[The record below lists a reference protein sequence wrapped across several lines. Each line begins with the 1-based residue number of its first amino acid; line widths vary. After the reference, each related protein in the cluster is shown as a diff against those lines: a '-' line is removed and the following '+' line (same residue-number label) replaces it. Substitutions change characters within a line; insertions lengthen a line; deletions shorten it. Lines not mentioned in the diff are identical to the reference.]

1 MKRKS
6 FISLMA
12 VLAAAGALSAC
23 GGSSS
28 TAAGAADS
36 ASSAASGQPADR
48 LEAARQRGTL
58 IVALEGAW
66 SPWCYH
72 DDTDTLVGYDVEV
85 SRAIAEYLGLEPEY
99 VEGEWDGLFAGL
111 EAGRYDIV
119 CNGVE
124 VTEER
129 AKSYDF
135 SEPYAYIHTALA
147 VREDNTDITS
157 FEDLAGKTVGV
168 QLGTTGDLLM
178 SEEVGEGEDK
188 LGIAGVEQYNK
199 AADAVQALLTNKID
213 AVCIDDQV
221 AKNFVAAN
229 PDELTTLDTAF
240 AEESYA
246 IAVSKDN
253 PDLTEQLNGA
263 IAELKEDG
271 TLDAILD
278 KYIAKVEGAEGYVS
292 PEGTEYPNGTL
303 VMATNATFDPYEY
316 IENGEIVGIDAEFAK
331 ALCDKLGYDLHIE
344 DMEFDSIIAAVNS
357 GKADFGMA
365 GMTVTPER
373 QEQID
378 FTDTYCTAA
387 QSIIVLK

>member
-1 MKRKS
+1 MNKITRRS
-6 FISLMA
+6 F
-12 VLAAAGALSAC
+12 LAAAGLSAALVLTAC
-23 GGSSS
+23 SSTSSS
-28 TAAGAADS
+28 TAAS
-36 ASSAASGQPADR
+36 ASSTAGSAASAASS
-48 LEAARQRGTL
+48 EASTQAIQ
-58 IVALEGAW
+58 ALE
-66 SPWCYH
+66 
-72 DDTDTLVGYDVEV
+72 
-85 SRAIAEYLGLEPEY
+85 
-99 VEGEWDGLFAGL
+99 
-111 EAGRYDIV
+111 
-119 CNGVE
+119 
-124 VTEER
+124 
-129 AKSYDF
+129 
-135 SEPYAYIHTALA
+135 
-147 VREDNTDITS
+147 
-157 FEDLAGKTVGV
+157 DLNGKTVGV

>member
-1 MKRKS
+1 MNKITRRS
-6 FISLMA
+6 F
-12 VLAAAGALSAC
+12 LAAAGLSAALVLTAC
-23 GGSSS
+23 SSTSSS
-28 TAAGAADS
+28 TAAS
-36 ASSAASGQPADR
+36 ASSTAGSAASAAGS
-48 LEAARQRGTL
+48 EASTQAIQ
-58 IVALEGAW
+58 ALE
-66 SPWCYH
+66 
-72 DDTDTLVGYDVEV
+72 
-85 SRAIAEYLGLEPEY
+85 
-99 VEGEWDGLFAGL
+99 
-111 EAGRYDIV
+111 
-119 CNGVE
+119 
-124 VTEER
+124 
-129 AKSYDF
+129 
-135 SEPYAYIHTALA
+135 
-147 VREDNTDITS
+147 
-157 FEDLAGKTVGV
+157 DLNGKTVGV

-229 PDELTTLDTAF
+229 PDTLTMLDTAF

-253 PDLTEQLNGA
+253 PDLTEALNGA

>member
-1 MKRKS
+1 MKKITRRS
-6 FISLMA
+6 FLA
-12 VLAAAGALSAC
+12 VVGLSAALALTAC
-23 GGSSS
+23 SSTSSS
-28 TAAGAADS
+28 TAAS
-36 ASSAASGQPADR
+36 ASSAAS
-48 LEAARQRGTL
+48 EAASS
-58 IVALEGAW
+58 AASGAA
-66 SPWCYH
+66 SEAS
-72 DDTDTLVGYDVEV
+72 TQ
-85 SRAIAEYLGLEPEY
+85 AIQSL
-99 VEGEWDGLFAGL
+99 
-111 EAGRYDIV
+111 
-119 CNGVE
+119 
-124 VTEER
+124 
-129 AKSYDF
+129 
-135 SEPYAYIHTALA
+135 
-147 VREDNTDITS
+147 
-157 FEDLAGKTVGV
+157 EDLNGKTVGV

-178 SEEVGEGEDK
+178 SEEVGKADG
-188 LGIAGVEQYNK
+188 LNLAGVEQYNK

-229 PDELTTLDTAF
+229 EDKLTMLDTAYK
-240 AEESYA
+240 EESYA

-253 PDLTEQLNGA
+253 PELTEALNGA

-271 TLDAILD
+271 TLDAILN
-278 KYIAKVEGAEGYVS
+278 KYIAKEEGATGYVT

-316 IENGEIVGIDAEFAK
+316 IENGEVVGIDAEFAK
-331 ALCDKLGYDLHIE
+331 ALCDKLGYDLEIE

-373 QEQID
+373 EEQID

>member
-1 MKRKS
+1 MNKITRRS
-6 FISLMA
+6 F
-12 VLAAAGALSAC
+12 LAAAGLSAALVLTAC
-23 GGSSS
+23 SSTSSS
-28 TAAGAADS
+28 TAASAS
-36 ASSAASGQPADR
+36 STASSAASAAGS
-48 LEAARQRGTL
+48 EASTQAIQ
-58 IVALEGAW
+58 AL
-66 SPWCYH
+66 
-72 DDTDTLVGYDVEV
+72 
-85 SRAIAEYLGLEPEY
+85 
-99 VEGEWDGLFAGL
+99 
-111 EAGRYDIV
+111 
-119 CNGVE
+119 
-124 VTEER
+124 
-129 AKSYDF
+129 
-135 SEPYAYIHTALA
+135 
-147 VREDNTDITS
+147 
-157 FEDLAGKTVGV
+157 EDLAGKTVGV

-229 PDELTTLDTAF
+229 PDELTMLDTAF
-240 AEESYA
+240 AKESYA

-253 PDLTEQLNGA
+253 PDLTEALNGA

>member
-1 MKRKS
+1 MKKINRRS
-6 FISLMA
+6 F
-12 VLAAAGALSAC
+12 LAAAGLSAAAMALTAC
-23 GGSSS
+23 GSSSS
-28 TAAGAADS
+28 TASSTASSAAES
-36 ASSAASGQPADR
+36 ASSAAS
-48 LEAARQRGTL
+48 EASTQ
-58 IVALEGAW
+58 
-66 SPWCYH
+66 
-72 DDTDTLVGYDVEV
+72 
-85 SRAIAEYLGLEPEY
+85 AIQSL
-99 VEGEWDGLFAGL
+99 
-111 EAGRYDIV
+111 
-119 CNGVE
+119 
-124 VTEER
+124 
-129 AKSYDF
+129 
-135 SEPYAYIHTALA
+135 
-147 VREDNTDITS
+147 
-157 FEDLAGKTVGV
+157 EDLNGKSVGV
-168 QLGTTGDLLM
+168 QLGTTGDLMM
-178 SEEVGEGEDK
+178 SEEIENAEG
-188 LGIAGVEQYNK
+188 LNLASVERYNK

-278 KYIAKVEGAEGYVS
+278 KYIAKVEGATGYVS

-303 VMATNATFDPYEY
+303 VMATNAAFDPYEY

-331 ALCDKLGYDLHIE
+331 ALCDKLGYDLEIE

-387 QSIIVLK
+387 QNIIVLK

>member
-1 MKRKS
+1 MNKITRRS
-6 FISLMA
+6 F
-12 VLAAAGALSAC
+12 LAAAGLSAALVLTAC
-23 GGSSS
+23 SSTSSS
-28 TAAGAADS
+28 TAAS
-36 ASSAASGQPADR
+36 ASSTAGSAASAAGS
-48 LEAARQRGTL
+48 EASTQAIQ
-58 IVALEGAW
+58 ALE
-66 SPWCYH
+66 
-72 DDTDTLVGYDVEV
+72 
-85 SRAIAEYLGLEPEY
+85 
-99 VEGEWDGLFAGL
+99 
-111 EAGRYDIV
+111 
-119 CNGVE
+119 
-124 VTEER
+124 
-129 AKSYDF
+129 
-135 SEPYAYIHTALA
+135 
-147 VREDNTDITS
+147 
-157 FEDLAGKTVGV
+157 DLNGKTVGV

-303 VMATNATFDPYEY
+303 VMATNAAFDPYEY

>member
-1 MKRKS
+1 MNKITRRS
-6 FISLMA
+6 F
-12 VLAAAGALSAC
+12 LAAAGLSAALVLTAC
-23 GGSSS
+23 SSTSSS
-28 TAAGAADS
+28 TAAS
-36 ASSAASGQPADR
+36 ASSTAGSAASAAGS
-48 LEAARQRGTL
+48 EASTQS
-58 IVALEGAW
+58 IQALE
-66 SPWCYH
+66 
-72 DDTDTLVGYDVEV
+72 
-85 SRAIAEYLGLEPEY
+85 
-99 VEGEWDGLFAGL
+99 
-111 EAGRYDIV
+111 
-119 CNGVE
+119 
-124 VTEER
+124 
-129 AKSYDF
+129 
-135 SEPYAYIHTALA
+135 
-147 VREDNTDITS
+147 
-157 FEDLAGKTVGV
+157 DLNGKTVGV

-253 PDLTEQLNGA
+253 PDLTEALNGA

-303 VMATNATFDPYEY
+303 VMATNAAFDPYEY

>member
-1 MKRKS
+1 MKKITRRS
-6 FISLMA
+6 F
-12 VLAAAGALSAC
+12 LAAVGLSAALALTAC
-23 GGSSS
+23 SSTSSS
-28 TAAGAADS
+28 TAASAS
-36 ASSAASGQPADR
+36 STASSAASTAAS
-48 LEAARQRGTL
+48 EASTQAIQTL
-58 IVALEGAW
+58 
-66 SPWCYH
+66 
-72 DDTDTLVGYDVEV
+72 DDL
-85 SRAIAEYLGLEPEY
+85 
-99 VEGEWDGLFAGL
+99 
-111 EAGRYDIV
+111 
-119 CNGVE
+119 N
-124 VTEER
+124 
-129 AKSYDF
+129 
-135 SEPYAYIHTALA
+135 
-147 VREDNTDITS
+147 
-157 FEDLAGKTVGV
+157 GKTVGV

-178 SEEVGEGEDK
+178 SEEVGKADG
-188 LGIAGVEQYNK
+188 LNLAGVEQYNK

-229 PDELTTLDTAF
+229 EDKLTMLDTAYK
-240 AEESYA
+240 EESYA

-253 PDLTEQLNGA
+253 PELTEALNGA

-271 TLDAILD
+271 TLDAILN
-278 KYIAKVEGAEGYVS
+278 KYIAKEEGATGYVT

-316 IENGEIVGIDAEFAK
+316 IENGEVVGIDAEFAK
-331 ALCDKLGYDLHIE
+331 ALCDKLGYDLEIE

>member
-1 MKRKS
+1 MKKITRRS
-6 FISLMA
+6 F
-12 VLAAAGALSAC
+12 LAAVGLSAALALTAC
-23 GGSSS
+23 SSTSSS
-28 TAAGAADS
+28 TAASAS
-36 ASSAASGQPADR
+36 STASSAASTAAS
-48 LEAARQRGTL
+48 EASTQAIQ
-58 IVALEGAW
+58 AL
-66 SPWCYH
+66 
-72 DDTDTLVGYDVEV
+72 
-85 SRAIAEYLGLEPEY
+85 
-99 VEGEWDGLFAGL
+99 
-111 EAGRYDIV
+111 
-119 CNGVE
+119 
-124 VTEER
+124 
-129 AKSYDF
+129 
-135 SEPYAYIHTALA
+135 
-147 VREDNTDITS
+147 
-157 FEDLAGKTVGV
+157 EDLAGKTVGV

>member
-1 MKRKS
+1 MNKITRRS
-6 FISLMA
+6 F
-12 VLAAAGALSAC
+12 LAAAGLSAALVLTAC
-23 GGSSS
+23 SSTSSS
-28 TAAGAADS
+28 TAASAS
-36 ASSAASGQPADR
+36 STASSAASAAGS
-48 LEAARQRGTL
+48 EASTQAIQ
-58 IVALEGAW
+58 AL
-66 SPWCYH
+66 
-72 DDTDTLVGYDVEV
+72 
-85 SRAIAEYLGLEPEY
+85 
-99 VEGEWDGLFAGL
+99 
-111 EAGRYDIV
+111 
-119 CNGVE
+119 
-124 VTEER
+124 
-129 AKSYDF
+129 
-135 SEPYAYIHTALA
+135 
-147 VREDNTDITS
+147 
-157 FEDLAGKTVGV
+157 EDLAGKTVGV

-229 PDELTTLDTAF
+229 PDELTMLDTAF

-253 PDLTEQLNGA
+253 PELTEKLNGA

-271 TLDAILD
+271 TLDAILN
-278 KYIAKVEGAEGYVS
+278 KYIAKEEGATGYVS

-303 VMATNATFDPYEY
+303 VMATNAAFDPYEY

-331 ALCDKLGYDLHIE
+331 ALCDKLGYDLQIE
-344 DMEFDSIIAAVNS
+344 DMEFDSIIAAVVS

-373 QEQID
+373 EEQID

-387 QSIIVLK
+387 QNVIVLK

>member
-1 MKRKS
+1 MNKITRRS
-6 FISLMA
+6 F
-12 VLAAAGALSAC
+12 LAAAGLSAALVLTAC
-23 GGSSS
+23 SSTSSS
-28 TAAGAADS
+28 TAASAS
-36 ASSAASGQPADR
+36 STASSAASAASS
-48 LEAARQRGTL
+48 EASTQAIQ
-58 IVALEGAW
+58 AL
-66 SPWCYH
+66 
-72 DDTDTLVGYDVEV
+72 
-85 SRAIAEYLGLEPEY
+85 
-99 VEGEWDGLFAGL
+99 
-111 EAGRYDIV
+111 
-119 CNGVE
+119 
-124 VTEER
+124 
-129 AKSYDF
+129 
-135 SEPYAYIHTALA
+135 
-147 VREDNTDITS
+147 
-157 FEDLAGKTVGV
+157 EDLAGKTVGV

-278 KYIAKVEGAEGYVS
+278 KYIAKVEGAEGYIT

>member
-1 MKRKS
+1 MNMNTITRRS
-6 FISLMA
+6 F
-12 VLAAAGALSAC
+12 LAAAGLSAALVLTAC
-23 GGSSS
+23 SSTSSS
-28 TAAGAADS
+28 TAASAS
-36 ASSAASGQPADR
+36 STASSAASAAGS
-48 LEAARQRGTL
+48 EASTQAIQ
-58 IVALEGAW
+58 AL
-66 SPWCYH
+66 
-72 DDTDTLVGYDVEV
+72 
-85 SRAIAEYLGLEPEY
+85 
-99 VEGEWDGLFAGL
+99 
-111 EAGRYDIV
+111 
-119 CNGVE
+119 
-124 VTEER
+124 
-129 AKSYDF
+129 
-135 SEPYAYIHTALA
+135 
-147 VREDNTDITS
+147 
-157 FEDLAGKTVGV
+157 EDLAGKTVGV
-168 QLGTTGDLLM
+168 QRGTTGDLLM

-229 PDELTTLDTAF
+229 PDELTMLDTAF

-263 IAELKEDG
+263 IAELKENG
-271 TLDAILD
+271 TLDDILD

>member
-1 MKRKS
+1 MKKITRRS
-6 FISLMA
+6 F
-12 VLAAAGALSAC
+12 LAAVGLSAALALTAC
-23 GGSSS
+23 SSTSSS
-28 TAAGAADS
+28 TAAS
-36 ASSAASGQPADR
+36 ASSAAS
-48 LEAARQRGTL
+48 EAASS
-58 IVALEGAW
+58 AASGAA
-66 SPWCYH
+66 SEAS
-72 DDTDTLVGYDVEV
+72 TQ
-85 SRAIAEYLGLEPEY
+85 AIQSL
-99 VEGEWDGLFAGL
+99 
-111 EAGRYDIV
+111 
-119 CNGVE
+119 
-124 VTEER
+124 
-129 AKSYDF
+129 
-135 SEPYAYIHTALA
+135 
-147 VREDNTDITS
+147 
-157 FEDLAGKTVGV
+157 EDLNGKTVGV

-229 PDELTTLDTAF
+229 PDELTMLDTAF

-253 PDLTEQLNGA
+253 PDLTEALNGA

-278 KYIAKVEGAEGYVS
+278 KYIAKVEGATGYVS

-303 VMATNATFDPYEY
+303 VMATNAAFDPYEY

-331 ALCDKLGYDLHIE
+331 ALCDKLGYDLEIE
-344 DMEFDSIIAAVNS
+344 DMEFDSIIAAVVS

-373 QEQID
+373 EEQID

-387 QSIIVLK
+387 QNVIVLK

>member
-1 MKRKS
+1 MNKITRRS
-6 FISLMA
+6 F
-12 VLAAAGALSAC
+12 LAAAGLSAALVLTAC
-23 GGSSS
+23 SSTSSS
-28 TAAGAADS
+28 TAASAS
-36 ASSAASGQPADR
+36 STASSAASAASS
-48 LEAARQRGTL
+48 EASTQAIQ
-58 IVALEGAW
+58 AL
-66 SPWCYH
+66 
-72 DDTDTLVGYDVEV
+72 
-85 SRAIAEYLGLEPEY
+85 
-99 VEGEWDGLFAGL
+99 
-111 EAGRYDIV
+111 
-119 CNGVE
+119 
-124 VTEER
+124 
-129 AKSYDF
+129 
-135 SEPYAYIHTALA
+135 
-147 VREDNTDITS
+147 
-157 FEDLAGKTVGV
+157 EDLAGKTVGV

-253 PDLTEQLNGA
+253 SDLTEQLNGA

-303 VMATNATFDPYEY
+303 VMATNAAFDPYEY

>member
-1 MKRKS
+1 MKKITRRS
-6 FISLMA
+6 FLA
-12 VLAAAGALSAC
+12 VVGLSAALALTAC
-23 GGSSS
+23 SSTSSS
-28 TAAGAADS
+28 TAAS
-36 ASSAASGQPADR
+36 ASSAAS
-48 LEAARQRGTL
+48 EAASSAASGAASEASTQAIQTL
-58 IVALEGAW
+58 
-66 SPWCYH
+66 
-72 DDTDTLVGYDVEV
+72 DDL
-85 SRAIAEYLGLEPEY
+85 
-99 VEGEWDGLFAGL
+99 
-111 EAGRYDIV
+111 
-119 CNGVE
+119 N
-124 VTEER
+124 
-129 AKSYDF
+129 
-135 SEPYAYIHTALA
+135 
-147 VREDNTDITS
+147 
-157 FEDLAGKTVGV
+157 GKTVGV

-278 KYIAKVEGAEGYVS
+278 KYIAKVEGATGYVS

-331 ALCDKLGYDLHIE
+331 ALCDKLGYDLEIE

-387 QSIIVLK
+387 QNIIVLK

>member
-1 MKRKS
+1 MNKITRRS
-6 FISLMA
+6 F
-12 VLAAAGALSAC
+12 LAAAGLSAALVLTAC
-23 GGSSS
+23 SSTSSS
-28 TAAGAADS
+28 TAASAS
-36 ASSAASGQPADR
+36 STASSAASAASS
-48 LEAARQRGTL
+48 EASTQAIQ
-58 IVALEGAW
+58 AL
-66 SPWCYH
+66 
-72 DDTDTLVGYDVEV
+72 
-85 SRAIAEYLGLEPEY
+85 
-99 VEGEWDGLFAGL
+99 
-111 EAGRYDIV
+111 
-119 CNGVE
+119 
-124 VTEER
+124 
-129 AKSYDF
+129 
-135 SEPYAYIHTALA
+135 
-147 VREDNTDITS
+147 
-157 FEDLAGKTVGV
+157 EDLAGKTVGV

-253 PDLTEQLNGA
+253 SDLTEQLNGA

-278 KYIAKVEGAEGYVS
+278 KYIAKVEGATGYVS